1 MPIRI
6 FNNYIHRQV
15 LYLAVI
21 EATIMMFAVYGGAYL
36 RFGGRLA
43 GVVESIGSLWP
54 RALLVT
60 LVVMASMVAMGL
72 YHGRLRTRVS
82 GIAVRV
88 IVSCV
93 AAGAALALLY
103 YWLPKLYLGRGAL
116 AITMSIILVGVL
128 LTRIAFFK
136 VVDDKLFRRR
146 VLVYGAGEKA
156 ANIVGLRR
164 RSDQRGFQVIG
175 FLPAENTEEYSVDPA
190 LLMKPSGTITQLA
203 VEHRIDEIV
212 VAIDD
217 RRKGFLV
224 QELLD
229 CKLNGIG
236 VIDAMSFF
244 ERETGKV
251 KLDLLY
257 PSWMIFSE
265 GFSSHPMRAITS
277 RIFDILAALFLLLLT
292 WPFMLIVVVAIWIE
306 DGFGAPIIYRQER
319 VGLRNSV
326 FEVMKF
332 RSMIADAEKDGIAKW
347 AEKNDSRITK
357 VGNVIRKYR
366 IDELPQIFNVL
377 RGDMRFVGPR
387 PERPSFV
394 DELCRKIPYY
404 KERHTVKPG
413 ITGWA
418 QLCYEYG
425 ASNEDALEKLQYDL
439 FYVKNHNMLF
449 DLLILLQTA
458 EVVLWKSGAR

>member
-1 MPIRI
+1 
-6 FNNYIHRQV
+6 
-15 LYLAVI
+15 
-21 EATIMMFAVYGGAYL
+21 MMLAVYGGAYL

-54 RALLVT
+54 RALLIT
-60 LVVMASMVAMGL
+60 LVVLASMVAMGL
-72 YHGRLRTRVS
+72 YHGRLRTRLS
-82 GIAVRV
+82 GITVRV
-88 IVSCV
+88 VVSCV

-103 YWLPKLYLGRGAL
+103 YWVPGLYLGRGAL
-116 AITMSIILVGVL
+116 AITMLLILVGIL
-128 LTRIAFFK
+128 GTRVAFFK
-136 VVDDKLFRRR
+136 LVDGSVFRQR

-156 ANIVGLRR
+156 ASIVGLRR
-164 RSDQRGFQVIG
+164 RSDQRGFKVIG
-175 FLPAENTEEYSVDPA
+175 FLPAENAEEYSVEPDK
-190 LLMKPSGTITQLA
+190 LMTPTGTICELA
-203 VEHRIDEIV
+203 QEHSIDEIV

-265 GFSSHPMRAITS
+265 GFSRRPFRVFTS
-277 RIFDILAALFLLLLT
+277 RVFDILAALFLLALT
-292 WPFMLIVVVAIWIE
+292 WPFMVMVVVAVWFE
-306 DGFGAPIIYRQER
+306 DGFGAPIIYRQTR

-326 FEVMKF
+326 FNVLKF
-332 RSMIADAEKDGIAKW
+332 RSMIADAEKDGVAKW
-347 AEKNDSRITK
+347 AEKNDTRITR
-357 VGNVIRKYR
+357 VGSVIRKYR
-366 IDELPQIFNVL
+366 VDELPQIFNVL

-394 DELCRKIPYY
+394 EELSREIPYY

-418 QLCYEYG
+418 QLCYDYG
-425 ASNEDALEKLQYDL
+425 ASSEDALEKLQYDL
-439 FYVKNHNMLF
+439 YYVKNHNMLF

>member
-1 MPIRI
+1 MAIRI

-21 EATIMMFAVYGGAYL
+21 EAIIMMFAVYAGAYL

-43 GVVESIGSLWP
+43 SVVESMGSLWP
-54 RALLVT
+54 RAILVT
-60 LVVMASMVAMGL
+60 LVVMASMIAMGL
-72 YHGRLRTRVS
+72 YHGRLRARRS

-88 IVSCV
+88 IVSCA

-128 LTRIAFFK
+128 LTRIAFSK

-156 ANIVGLRR
+156 ASIVGLRR
-164 RSDQRGFQVIG
+164 RSDQRGFKVVG
-175 FLPAENTEEYSVDPA
+175 FLPAENTNDYSVDPTR
-190 LLMKPSGTITQLA
+190 LLKPSGTISQLA
-203 VEHRIDEIV
+203 TEHRIDEIV

-236 VIDAMSFF
+236 VIDDMSFF

-265 GFSSHPMRAITS
+265 GFSSHPMRAFSS
-277 RIFDILAALFLLLLT
+277 RVFDILAALFLLLIT

-332 RSMIADAEKDGIAKW
+332 RSMITDAEKDGVAKW
-347 AEKNDSRITK
+347 AEKNDSRITQ
-357 VGNVIRKYR
+357 VGSVIRKYR

-394 DELCRKIPYY
+394 DELCREIPYY

>member
-1 MPIRI
+1 
-6 FNNYIHRQV
+6 
-15 LYLAVI
+15 
-21 EATIMMFAVYGGAYL
+21 MMIGAVYLGARL
-36 RFGGRLA
+36 RFGGRLDA
-43 GVVESIGSLWP
+43 IFDSIGAVWP
-54 RALLVT
+54 RALLIA
-60 LVVMASMVAMGL
+60 LVVLASMVAMGL
-72 YHGRLRTRVS
+72 YHGRLRTRMS

-88 IVSCV
+88 VASCV
-93 AAGAALALLY
+93 AAGAALALLFY
-103 YWLPKLYLGRGAL
+103 IFPGLYLGRGAL
-116 AITMSIILVGVL
+116 AITMLLILIGLL
-128 LTRIAFFK
+128 LTRVMFHNL
-136 VVDDKLFRRR
+136 VDGSVFRRR

-164 RSDQRGFQVIG
+164 RSDQRGFKVIG
-175 FLPAENTEEYSVDPA
+175 FLPAENNERHSVDQDK
-190 LLMKPSGTITQLA
+190 LLKPSGTIAELA
-203 VEHRIDEIV
+203 HEHRIDEIV

-217 RRKGFLV
+217 RRRGFLV
-224 QELLD
+224 QELLE

-265 GFSSHPMRAITS
+265 GFSRNPLRVLTS
-277 RIFDILAALFLLLLT
+277 RVFDVLAALFLLFLT
-292 WPFMLIVVVAIWIE
+292 WPVMLIVVLAIWWE
-306 DGFGAPIIYRQER
+306 DGLDAPIIYRQQR

-326 FEVMKF
+326 FDVMKF
-332 RSMIADAEKDGIAKW
+332 RSMIADAEKDGVAKW
-347 AEKNDSRITK
+347 AEKNDSRITR
-357 VGNVIRKYR
+357 VGSVIRKYR

-394 DELCRKIPYY
+394 EELSHAIPYY

-418 QLCYEYG
+418 QLCYDYG
-425 ASNEDALEKLQYDL
+425 ASSEDALEKLQYDL
-439 FYVKNHNMLF
+439 YYVKNHNMLF

>member
-6 FNNYIHRQV
+6 LNNYIHRQV

-21 EATIMMFAVYGGAYL
+21 EGLIMICAVYAGAYL

-43 GVVESIGSLWP
+43 SVVESIGSLWP
-54 RALLVT
+54 RAILVT

-72 YHGRLRTRVS
+72 YHGRLRTRLS

-88 IVSCV
+88 IVSGV

-116 AITMSIILVGVL
+116 AITMTLIVIGIL

-146 VLVYGAGEKA
+146 VLVYGAGQKA

-164 RSDQRGFQVIG
+164 RADQRGFKVVG
-175 FLPAENTEEYSVDPA
+175 FLPAENTSQYSVDPD
-190 LLMKPSGTITQLA
+190 LLMKPSGTICELA
-203 VEHRIDEIV
+203 AEHRIDEIV

-229 CKLNGIG
+229 CKLNGVG

-265 GFSSHPMRAITS
+265 GFSSNPMRVFTS
-277 RIFDILAALFLLLLT
+277 RVFDILAALFLLLIT
-292 WPFMLIVVVAIWIE
+292 WPFMLIVVVAIWWE
-306 DGFGAPIIYRQER
+306 DGIGAPIFYRQER
-319 VGLRNSV
+319 VGLRNSI
-326 FEVMKF
+326 FPVMKF
-332 RSMIADAEKDGIAKW
+332 RSMIADAEKDGVAKW

-357 VGNVIRKYR
+357 VGSVIRKYR

-394 DELCRKIPYY
+394 DELSREIPYY